1 MLESYLPSPWL
12 LFMMV
17 TIVVALIASAY
28 VNKDNKRL
36 RKEFDDRSAASKDKN
51 LKAKA
56 LQTQDD
62 TNMPAHG

>member
-36 RKEFDDRSAASKDKN
+36 RKEFDDRNAASKVKT
-51 LKAKA
+51 LKAMA

-62 TNMPAHG
+62 TNMPVHG